1 MLDKNFLTHFKQK
14 TEERWCTIE
23 INRDIYGFQFQ
34 AGTRWNSG
42 LSAGEIETYQDAVK
56 IRFPNDL
63 KMFFATMN
71 GTDLPTVNIYGDS
84 GTPAQKGVG
93 VYSYP
98 RDLEIVKMRIADVNN
113 SRQEIRQMLA
123 EQGCKVAYGFQL
135 MPIYGHRYVLCTSDL
150 ASSSVLSIHGND
162 VIVYEDS
169 LREYLT
175 KEFLGNSH

>member
-1 MLDKNFLTHFKQK
+1 
-14 TEERWCTIE
+14 
-23 INRDIYGFQFQ
+23 
-34 AGTRWNSG
+34 
-42 LSAGEIETYQDAVK
+42 
-56 IRFPNDL
+56 
-63 KMFFATMN
+63 MN